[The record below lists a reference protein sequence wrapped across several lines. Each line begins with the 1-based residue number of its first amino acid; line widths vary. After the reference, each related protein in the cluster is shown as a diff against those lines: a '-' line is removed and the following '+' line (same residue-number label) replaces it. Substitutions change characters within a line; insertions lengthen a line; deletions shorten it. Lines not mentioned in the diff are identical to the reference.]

1 MTQVQAALRRLTAW
15 RSRPRS
21 GPIPGEDGSIS
32 WTADHLV
39 DDPREPI
46 MTPTGVLD
54 SRGQMLVRVRVPI
67 KVKMGFHLPH
77 ESREPDEVETI
88 VPEDLLAVSDCG
100 MGVESLTP
108 EEADDG
114 DGDDED
120 APPPLNRDG
129 LEENQVRLSDVLRTL
144 THQGV
149 EVVVDVE
156 FAEAPS

>member
-1 MTQVQAALRRLTAW
+1 MTRALAAVRRLSAY
-15 RSRPRS
+15 RGRARS

-46 MTPTGVLD
+46 LTPIGVLD
-54 SRGQMLVRVRVPI
+54 ARGQMLVRVRVPI

-77 ESREPDEVETI
+77 QNQEPDEVETI
-88 VPEDLLAVSDCG
+88 VPEDMLAVSDCG
-100 MGVESLTP
+100 MGLESLTP
-108 EEADDG
+108 EEAEEEE
-114 DGDDED
+114 DED
-120 APPPLNRDG
+120 GPPPLNRDG
-129 LEENQVRLSDVLRTL
+129 LAENQVRLSDVLRTL
-144 THQGV
+144 HHQGV